1 MEVDC
6 FATPEWRE
14 RFVKA
19 LNILKTD
26 YLIGSAHFIEY
37 KNTLYNSHDI
47 KNATT
52 IEQNMLLHRYWQ
64 NERAAAESGLFNFM
78 AHLDLMK
85 KVGLGQGKEWI
96 EEEQK
101 TVATLKR
108 VGGLTVVKDLRAVSQ
123 GISLLSQKGKM
134 IAD

>member
-1 MEVDC
+1 MEVDY
-6 FATPEWRE
+6 FAAPEWRE
-14 RFVKA
+14 GFVKA

-37 KNTLYNSHDI
+37 KNTLYNSYDV

-101 TVATLKR
+101 TVAALKR
-108 VGGLTVVKDLRAVSQ
+108 AGGLTVVKDLRAVSQ
-123 GISLLSQKGKM
+123 GISLLSQKGKT

>member
-6 FATPEWRE
+6 FVAPEWRE
-14 RFVKA
+14 GFVKA

-37 KNTLYNSHDI
+37 KNILYNSHDV

-52 IEQNMLLHRYWQ
+52 IEQNMLLYRYWQ
-64 NERAAAESGLFNFM
+64 NERAAAEFGLFNFM

-85 KVGLGQGKEWI
+85 KIGLGQGKEWI

-101 TVATLKR
+101 N
-108 VGGLTVVKDLRAVSQ
+108 GCGSQ
-123 GISLLSQKGKM
+123 TCRRFDCCQGFACGISRDKFIKSKGKM